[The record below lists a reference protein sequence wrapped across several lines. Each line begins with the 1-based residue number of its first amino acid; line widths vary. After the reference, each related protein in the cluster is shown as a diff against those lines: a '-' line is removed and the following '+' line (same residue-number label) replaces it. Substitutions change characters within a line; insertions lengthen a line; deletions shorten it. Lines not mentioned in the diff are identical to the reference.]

1 MSEDALEVYEERFRR
16 AGLPL
21 FVEDVDAETDVWNR
35 AFPVLALVFI
45 AEMLGGLNLEW
56 GIAAN
61 LAAGAGSLAIAIG
74 GVLVVNRL
82 RGRKVL
88 AIPES
93 IGGLELAAFVVLP
106 AVLPYVFGGQVTSA
120 LVTLAGN
127 VLLLVLLYGIL
138 AAGLVAIVRWA
149 ARRLARQLL
158 RSLSLLARAI
168 PLLLLF
174 SVVLFI
180 NTEMWEVFARM
191 DVATLAAVVALL
203 VTVGSGFV
211 ALRLPRELDEIED
224 EAGERGPELGR
235 RQLLNVGLVL
245 FVGHAL
251 QVVVVTVAVAA
262 FFVIF
267 GLLTIDEAVVVS
279 WLGSPGE
286 RIAPLGVDI
295 GLTTEL
301 LRVATGIAAISGLY
315 YAIAVLTDATYREE
329 FLDDVRREMRANFVA
344 RAEYLRL
351 RARAGADGPAAR

>member
-1 MSEDALEVYEERFRR
+1 M
-16 AGLPL
+16 
-21 FVEDVDAETDVWNR
+21 WNR
-35 AFPVLALVFI
+35 AFPVLALVFVV
-45 AEMLGGLNLEW
+45 EMLGGLNLEW

-74 GVLVVNRL
+74 GVLLVNRL

-93 IGGLELAAFVVLP
+93 IGGLELAAFVLLP

-120 LVTLAGN
+120 IVTAAANVVVLA
-127 VLLLVLLYGIL
+127 LLYGVL
-138 AAGLVAIVRWA
+138 AVGLVAIVRWA
-149 ARRLARQLL
+149 AKRLAQQLL

-174 SVVLFI
+174 SVVLFV

-191 DVATLAAVVALL
+191 ELLTLVAVVALL
-203 VTVGSGFV
+203 VVIGSGFV
-211 ALRLPRELDEIED
+211 VLRLPRELDEIEA
-224 EAGERGPELGR
+224 EAGERGSELGR
-235 RQLLNVGLVL
+235 RQLFNVGLVL

-262 FFVIF
+262 FFVVF
-267 GLLTIDEAVVVS
+267 GLLTIREEVVVS

-286 RIAPLGVDI
+286 EIAPLGIDV

-315 YAIAVLTDATYREE
+315 YAIAVLTDTTYREE

-351 RARAGADGPAAR
+351 RDAT